1 MKTYPLPRR
10 FLYVELL
17 FYSLISTLM
26 IVAWI
31 PAVLSLIAYGSVFPS
46 AMRAALFLNLT
57 AVTLIIFVLFVQ
69 KELRSVSFYI
79 SEEQLG
85 YRSTSRGKQIR
96 LAAISSVGLLRFPLG
111 GGILVIESPE
121 GSLSIPLF
129 IPGISDLVA
138 RLREYLPASAV
149 AESDETIDWT
159 TILRTCGRT
168 ESVTSRSLRVFRPV
182 LSCAIAALPL
192 NVFIGAVYWN
202 TSVIPLML
210 WAVTGTLFPLATYGS
225 ADIILRLLSGRAGK
239 VPPDVDYENRL
250 LIRAALAGGSIYLL
264 CGILFKAIIP

>member
-31 PAVLSLIAYGSVFPS
+31 PAAVSLIAYGSVFPS

-57 AVTLIIFVLFVQ
+57 AITLIIFVLFVQ
-69 KELRSVSFYI
+69 KELRSISFFI

-85 YRSTSRGKQIR
+85 YRSSSRGKQIR
-96 LAAISSVGLLRFPLG
+96 LAGISSVGLLRFPLG

-138 RLREYLPASAV
+138 RLREYLPAPVS
-149 AESDETIDWT
+149 ESDDTTDWNTIV
-159 TILRTCGRT
+159 RTCGRS
-168 ESVTSRSLRVFRPV
+168 ESVTRRSLRVFRPV

-202 TSVIPLML
+202 TSIVPLML

-225 ADIILRLLSGRAGK
+225 ADILLRILSGRTGK
-239 VPPDVDYENRL
+239 VLPDVDVENRL
-250 LIRAALAGGSIYLL
+250 LIRAALAGGSIYLF
-264 CGILFKAIIP
+264 CGILFKALIP